1 MRGGCRARIGYVPR
15 VSFSSPL
22 LAITIPDMIAVIQRV
37 AAAKVIVDGRTVG
50 AINRGLCIL
59 CAVQKDDTDRD
70 LQWMAD
76 KIATMRVFPEGDKNF
91 HLDVRQAGAAV
102 LLISNF
108 TVAAITNTGRR
119 PTLERA
125 ADPESARTIFE
136 KLLARVAELGVPVQT
151 GKFREHMDVTIEND
165 GPITFIVDSRAE

>member
-1 MRGGCRARIGYVPR
+1 
-15 VSFSSPL
+15 
-22 LAITIPDMIAVIQRV
+22 MIAVIQRV
-37 AAAKVIVDGRTVG
+37 SRAQVVVDQEVVG
-50 AINRGLCIL
+50 AIDKGLCIL

-91 HLDVRQAGAAV
+91 HLDVRQAAAGV

-108 TVAAITNTGRR
+108 TVAALTHLGRR

-125 ADPESARTIFE
+125 ADPETARAMFE
-136 KLLARVAELGVPVQT
+136 KLLAKVREEGIDVQT
-151 GKFREHMDVTIEND
+151 GRFREHMDVTIEND
-165 GPITFIVDSRAE
+165 GPITFIVDSHAE

>member
-1 MRGGCRARIGYVPR
+1 
-15 VSFSSPL
+15 
-22 LAITIPDMIAVIQRV
+22 MIAVIQRV
-37 AAAKVIVDGRTVG
+37 ASARVVVDGQTVG
-50 AINRGLCIL
+50 QIGRGLCIL

-91 HLDVRQAGAAV
+91 HLDVKQAGAGV

-108 TVAAITNTGRR
+108 TVAAITNQGRR

-125 ADPESARTIFE
+125 ADPETARTQFE
-136 KLLARVAELGVPVQT
+136 KLLAKVRDLGVDVQT
-151 GKFREHMDVTIEND
+151 GKFREHMDVSIEND
-165 GPITFIVDSRAE
+165 GPITFIVDSRA